1 MSVDDYTEDASAESS
16 GEQSDFHDDSKAVQ
30 NVVASAFRHAD
41 QNGGFDDSPA
51 ARANQMLEFCAE
63 EEMPPEEV
71 IAGAWLALLSFAKQ
85 RSL

>member
-1 MSVDDYTEDASAESS
+1 MSVDDYTEDGSSESS
-16 GEQSDFHDDSKAVQ
+16 SEQSNFHDDSKAVQ
-30 NVVASAFRHAD
+30 NVVASAFKHAD

-51 ARANQMLEFCAE
+51 DRANQILDFCAK

-85 RSL
+85 RKL